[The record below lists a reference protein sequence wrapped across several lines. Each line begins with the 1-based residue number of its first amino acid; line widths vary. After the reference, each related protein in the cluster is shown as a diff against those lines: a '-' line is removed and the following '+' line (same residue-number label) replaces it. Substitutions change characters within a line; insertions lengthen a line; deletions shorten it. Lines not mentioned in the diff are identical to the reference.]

1 MMDFSMLEIQ
11 RQHLSLVSDSAPR
24 KLPWFSAYPSLRERQ
39 QTWANSSA
47 TRRWH
52 WLARLHGDNLR
63 ATLSIL
69 SDDSM
74 AIIFQWWPYSKHLRN
89 PSGFSD
95 APMSKLK
102 NKKIG
107 YPTGL
112 ISAPHSAPL
121 GTCLH
126 LPTHPLSQNS
136 LSICE
141 GGMHWTCNRHQQTKT
156 NWHGKYI

>member
-1 MMDFSMLEIQ
+1 MDFSMLEIQ
-11 RQHLSLVSDSAPR
+11 RHLSLVSDSAPR

-47 TRRWH
+47 TRRWR

-74 AIIFQWWPYSKHLRN
+74 AIIFQWWPYSKHLETLEKPKRI
-89 PSGFSD
+89 SD

-102 NKKIG
+102 NKKIS
-107 YPTGL
+107 YPTAL
-112 ISAPHSAPL
+112 ISAPHSTPL

-126 LPTHPLSQNS
+126 LHTHTHTFSEQLIDLWRWNA
-136 LSICE
+136 LDV
-141 GGMHWTCNRHQQTKT
+141 QQTPT
-156 NWHGKYI
+156 NKNKLTR